1 MDLVDEAVE
10 QFQRAGALAAA
21 TDGTPRYFQCCTML
35 GHCFMQKRIPRV
47 AATWFKKGLAV
58 PGISEDEA
66 QALRYEL
73 ALAYEGMGDIDAAID
88 AFSEVYGTD
97 VNYRGVA
104 DRLHE
109 LQNRKVATS

>member
-1 MDLVDEAVE
+1 
-10 QFQRAGALAAA
+10 
-21 TDGTPRYFQCCTML
+21 ML
-35 GHCFMQKRIPRV
+35 GHCFMQKGIPRV

-58 PGISEDEA
+58 PGINDGES

-73 ALAYEGMGDIDAAID
+73 ALAYEGMGDTDAAIE

-104 DRLHE
+104 DRLHD
-109 LQNRKVATS
+109 LQSRKMATSDK